1 MQGNVISLTWLMLQ
15 CAGIS
20 YYLPS
25 KSKKVAEQSP
35 YLKITTEQRA
45 FLFTLT
51 NIQTQKHKHLHGTWA
66 HKGKNFLT
74 LPLKGKIA
82 PQPSGDSFIK
92 ICDEIQKVLLSPNTH
107 TRRLIS
113 VVGVLFWLG
122 IRLSLALESSAVRT
136 SVPQLL
142 MFVWYCPKEGWR
154 REEFL
159 TMSPKTD

>member
-1 MQGNVISLTWLMLQ
+1 MLQ
-15 CAGIS
+15 CAVTS

-25 KSKKVAEQSP
+25 KSKKAAEQSP
-35 YLKITTEQRA
+35 YLKITIEQKA

-51 NIQTQKHKHLHGTWA
+51 KIQTQKHKHLYDTWA
-66 HKGKNFLT
+66 HKGKDFLA
-74 LPLKGKIA
+74 LPLKGKTA
-82 PQPSGDSFIK
+82 PQPSRDSFIK
-92 ICDEIQKVLLSPNTH
+92 ICDEIQKVLLSHNTH

-122 IRLSLALESSAVRT
+122 IRLSPALESSAVRT